1 MPKAASCPTFKGR
14 LRPSPG
20 LFGEIPVTTFL
31 GRHLIAELC
40 RCRPET
46 LDDPAAVERHMLAA
60 IELSGATLVK
70 AFFHKFPPSGVSGIV
85 VVAESHFSIHTW
97 PEIGYA
103 AVDIFTCGPSIDP
116 RAALD
121 YLKQAFGAETS
132 YVREFRRGPAAVE
145 PVCD

>member
-1 MPKAASCPTFKGR
+1 MSYVQTWTKAHVWA
-14 LRPSPG
+14 
-20 LFGEIPVTTFL
+20 FGETLVTTFL

-40 RCRPET
+40 GCRPET

-116 RAALD
+116 GAALE
-121 YLKQAFGAETS
+121 YLKHAFGAETS
-132 YVREFRRGPAAVE
+132 SVREFRRGPGAVE

>member
-1 MPKAASCPTFKGR
+1 
-14 LRPSPG
+14 
-20 LFGEIPVTTFL
+20 VTTFL

-40 RCRPET
+40 GCRPET
-46 LDDPAAVERHMLAA
+46 LDDVAAVERHMLAA

-70 AFFHKFPPSGVSGIV
+70 AFFHRFPPNGISGIV

-103 AVDIFTCGPSIDP
+103 AVDIFTCGPATDP

-121 YLKQAFGAETS
+121 YLRRAFGAETS
-132 YVREFRRGPAAVE
+132 YVRELKRGPAAIKQE
-145 PVCD
+145 P